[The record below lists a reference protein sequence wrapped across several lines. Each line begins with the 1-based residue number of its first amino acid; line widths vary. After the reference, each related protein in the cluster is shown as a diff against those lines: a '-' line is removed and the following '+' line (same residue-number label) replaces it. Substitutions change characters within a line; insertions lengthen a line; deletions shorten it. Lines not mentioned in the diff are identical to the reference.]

1 MAAQEKGERCGLAT
15 AALGVEVDAEVSGID
30 VVRVL
35 RRLGE
40 DKGEMAARRQSHR
53 RMGRAEAAVLWV
65 PAMRTTRGPVPALR
79 SREPVLRVRVR
90 GGGTED
96 IGADRGAEVS
106 GLDGRGRE
114 ARGAAKALPGEAQ
127 EESDAAGAIHSRGG
141 GQPAL

>member
-65 PAMRTTRGPVPALR
+65 PAVRRTRGPVP
-79 SREPVLRVRVR
+79 
-90 GGGTED
+90 
-96 IGADRGAEVS
+96 
-106 GLDGRGRE
+106 
-114 ARGAAKALPGEAQ
+114 
-127 EESDAAGAIHSRGG
+127 
-141 GQPAL
+141 